1 MPSVNEETGVN
12 ERGRTFADFDHN
24 DSTLGAREFRARHTQ
39 MRERCPVAHS
49 DRHGGFDVVTRYDE
63 VREALSA
70 PTIFSSAD
78 GVFIPPTGTPR
89 AAAMEFDDPQHAV
102 WRRIMEPPLTVRA
115 VRAFE
120 PTILEIADFLIDD
133 FASRGSADL
142 VRELAE
148 PLPSIVI
155 GRVVGLDH
163 DESLAARDVAARLY
177 SSIGTSEFSV
187 EMEAFGDFVESQ
199 LASRRSHPR
208 QDFLSDLASGT
219 VEGMPIDSDGVS
231 SLMLAYLLGGH
242 HSTGSGIAALLH
254 DILTREDIRQAV
266 TSADDN
272 QKAMTRAVD
281 ESLRLNTPLQYFAR
295 TVVQDTT
302 IADERIEQGSRILL
316 DLAAANRDP
325 RRFEDPEEFHLDR
338 RRNAHIAFGGGSHVC
353 LGQHLA
359 RAEIRVTV
367 SRVLER
373 LPDLQ
378 LTEECQE
385 KVVAGKLLTTESL
398 PVVFSAEV

>member
-1 MPSVNEETGVN
+1 MPSVNEKTGVN
-12 ERGRTFADFDHN
+12 ERDHTFADFDHN
-24 DSTLGAREFRARHTQ
+24 DSTLDAREFRARHTQ

-49 DRHGGFDVVTRYDE
+49 DRHGGFDVVTRYDD

-70 PTIFSSAD
+70 PTVFSSAD

-102 WRRIMEPPLTVRA
+102 WRKIMEPPLTVRA

-163 DESLAARDVAARLY
+163 DESLEARDVAARLY
-177 SSIGTSEFSV
+177 SSIGTSQFPV
-187 EMEAFGDFVESQ
+187 GMEAFGELVESQ

-219 VEGMPIDSDGVS
+219 VDGVPIDSDGVS

-242 HSTGSGIAALLH
+242 HSTGSGIAGLLH
-254 DILTREDIRQAV
+254 DILTREDVRHAV
-266 TSADDN
+266 TSTDDP
-272 QKAMTRAVD
+272 KAMARAVD

-295 TVVQDTT
+295 TTVQDTT
-302 IADERIEQGSRILL
+302 IADECIAQGGRILL

-378 LTEECQE
+378 LTEECRE

-398 PVVFSAEV
+398 PVTFSAEV